1 MTRRRWLADLAW
13 LPGQG
18 VCRDV
23 LIEADGD
30 RFTVVTPQA
39 TTSASAATPQATTT
53 TTTSASAATPASTPP
68 PDPSVLPATERLRG
82 LTLPGF
88 ANAHSHAFHRALRGI
103 TQAGRGTFWT
113 WRERMYEVAARL
125 DPDSYLSLARAVY
138 AEMALAGVSCVGE
151 FHYLHH
157 QPAGRPYADPNA
169 MGHALVQA
177 AAEAGLRITLLDTCY
192 LVGGL
197 DQSGVLPLAGPQV
210 RFGDGD
216 GSRWAARAEALGPD
230 EHGMLSP
237 HARAGAAIH
246 SVRAVPPEHMHPVV
260 AWTSRHGG
268 PLHIHMSE
276 QRAENEA
283 CRAVYGVSPAQLLYD
298 EDVLGPRTT
307 VVHATHV
314 GAADLELLGGSQV
327 FACLCPTTERD
338 LGDGLAP
345 ARPLAAA
352 GCALTLGSDS
362 HAVID
367 ILEEARGVEYAE
379 RLARRSRGHFTAET
393 LLRAATCVGHTSL
406 GWPDAGEIAPGARAD
421 LVTVSLDSVRTGGA
435 PSHLALETAVFAASA
450 TDIRTV
456 IISGRNV
463 VRDGIHQLIPDVPAE
478 LSRTIATIEA

>member
-1 MTRRRWLADLAW
+1 VTRRRWLADLAW

-18 VCRDV
+18 LSRDV

-30 RFTVVTPQA
+30 RFTSVA
-39 TTSASAATPQATTT
+39 
-53 TTTSASAATPASTPP
+53 PASTS
-68 PDPSVLPATERLRG
+68 PDVERLRG

-88 ANAHSHAFHRALRGI
+88 ANAHSHAFHRALRGA
-103 TQAGRGTFWT
+103 TQADRGTFWT
-113 WRERMYEVAARL
+113 WRERMYQVAARL

-157 QPAGRPYADPNA
+157 QPDGRPYADPNA
-169 MGHALVQA
+169 MGRALIQA

-192 LVGGL
+192 LAGGL
-197 DQSGVLPLAGPQV
+197 DRTGVLPLAGPQA

-216 GSRWAARAEALGPD
+216 GAGWAVRAEALGPD
-230 EHGMLSP
+230 GHGLLAP

-246 SVRAVPPEHMHPVV
+246 SVRAVPPEHMHPVT
-260 AWTSRHGG
+260 AWASRHGA
-268 PLHIHMSE
+268 PLHAHMSE

-298 EDVLGPRTT
+298 EDVLNPRAT

-314 GAADLELLGGSQV
+314 SATDLKLLGGSQV
-327 FACLCPTTERD
+327 YACLCPTTERD

-379 RLARRSRGHFTAET
+379 RLARRSRGHFTAEA
-393 LLRAATCVGHTSL
+393 LLRAATSAGHASL
-406 GWPDAGEIAPGARAD
+406 GWPDAGEIVPGARAD
-421 LVTVSLDSVRTGGA
+421 LVTVSLDSVRTAGA
-435 PSHLALETAVFAASA
+435 ADAAALETAVFAATA
-450 TDIRTV
+450 ADIRTV
-456 IISGRNV
+456 VISGRDV
-463 VRDGIHQLIPDVPAE
+463 VRDGVHLLVPDVPSD
-478 LSRTIATIEA
+478 LSRTIHAVLS